1 MDKIAEIASTL
12 APAAR
17 AAIKH
22 GHGCTPL
29 RARGL
34 CRIGLVSS
42 FETVPA
48 RSRPLSSVITLTET
62 GLAVR
67 KYLNG
72 E

>member
-1 MDKIAEIASTL
+1 MDKSIAEIASTL

-42 FETVPA
+42 FETVPG
-48 RSRPLSSVITLTET
+48 VTTVEGITLTET

-67 KYLNG
+67 KHLNG

>member
-1 MDKIAEIASTL
+1 MDKIAEIVSTL

-22 GHGCTPL
+22 GHGCPPM

-34 CRIGLVSS
+34 CRIGLASS
-42 FETVPA
+42 FETVLGA
-48 RSRPLSSVITLTET
+48 TTVDSITLTKT

-67 KYLNG
+67 NYLNG